1 MKDRRYKVVKSFF
14 EKDSIDQILNVF
26 DVLPISTVAKDMGVN
41 YSTLHRKIQNPRTF
55 TVGDILEIAAL
66 IEIEPEVLLKL
77 IAKEKKKKSKSE

>member
-41 YSTLHRKIQNPRTF
+41 YSTLYRKIQNPRTF
-55 TVGDILEIAAL
+55 TIGDILDIAAL
-66 IEIEPEVLLKL
+66 IEIEPELLLKL
-77 IAKEKKKKSKSE
+77 IAKENKKKSKPQ